1 MSRNGTAVHARQSVP
16 RAKAKPPRR
25 RRSPETKAAFATA
38 LQLAVGL
45 RELFGPM
52 CEVVVHDFHDLEHS
66 IVHIEGNVTNRA
78 IGGAAT
84 DLLLEKVRQ
93 GDTLHDLYAYTTSL
107 PGGRVMKS
115 STIFLRDGEGCAAG
129 ALCINLDVTDFI
141 ASRNALNAFVSTDAN
156 TERATETLSDNIFET
171 VQSAV
176 AETLY
181 DAGRSLHTLTR
192 EEKIDLMNRLEG
204 KGLFQVKKAVPIV
217 ADMLGLSRATVYNYL
232 REAHDTQPNGAANG
246 RKGKSQKR

>member
-1 MSRNGTAVHARQSVP
+1 
-16 RAKAKPPRR
+16 
-25 RRSPETKAAFATA
+25 
-38 LQLAVGL
+38 
-45 RELFGPM
+45 M
-52 CEVVVHDFHDLEHS
+52 CEAVVHDFHDLEHS
-66 IVHIEGNVTNRA
+66 IIHIEGNVTNRA

-93 GDTLHDLYAYTTSL
+93 GDTQHDLYAYTTSL

-115 STIFLRDGEGCAAG
+115 STIFLRDGAGCAIG

-141 ASRNALNAFVSTDAN
+141 ASRNALNAFVSTDTA
-156 TERATETLSDNIFET
+156 TERATETLSDNIFDT

-181 DAGRSLHTLTR
+181 DTGRSLHTLTR

-232 REAHDTQPNGAANG
+232 REAHDIQPNGHSNG
-246 RKGKSQKR
+246 RRGKTQNR